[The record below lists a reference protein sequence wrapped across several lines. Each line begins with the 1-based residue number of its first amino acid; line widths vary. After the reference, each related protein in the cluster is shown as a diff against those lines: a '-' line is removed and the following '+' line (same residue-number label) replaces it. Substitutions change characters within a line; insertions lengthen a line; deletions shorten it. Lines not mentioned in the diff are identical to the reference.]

1 MRNIKDVSKLYCP
14 SCGAPVTTEVCPYCH
29 SATGLNTW
37 MADMEYPVI
46 KCKEANVG
54 FWTIGFP
61 MIFVAAFGLT
71 GFLGMILSPVLDL
84 RMFLFFSI
92 FEIIGIV
99 ALVIVITN
107 IIRYLKIKNKGKEIE
122 ATVYGYMDDN
132 ILINNNPSQIVKLL
146 VNTND
151 GPKFILYQLGDI
163 KQPYKVNSKI
173 KLKVYKNIF
182 FIVKDNKYYF

>member
-1 MRNIKDVSKLYCP
+1 MRNIKDASKLYCP

-61 MIFVAAFGLT
+61 MIFVLAFGLT
-71 GFLGMILSPVLDL
+71 GFLGMILSSVLDL
-84 RMFLFFSI
+84 KMFLFFSI

-99 ALVIVITN
+99 ALIVVITH

-132 ILINNNPSQIVKLL
+132 VLINNNPSQIVKLL

-173 KLKVYKNIF
+173 KLKVYKDIF